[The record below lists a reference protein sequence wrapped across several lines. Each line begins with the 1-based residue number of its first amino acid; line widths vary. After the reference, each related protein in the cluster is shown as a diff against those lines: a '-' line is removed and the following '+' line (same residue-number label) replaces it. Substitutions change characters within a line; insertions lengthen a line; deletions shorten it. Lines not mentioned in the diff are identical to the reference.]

1 MTPAVRLLI
10 RCFNMRLTDINEIK
24 SLMARHGVHF
34 SKSLGQNFLCAQWV
48 PEDIAAGST
57 ADKETGVLEVGAG
70 VGCLTVEL
78 SALAKKVVCVE
89 LDTSLQPILGE
100 TLAECDNVEIVYGDI
115 MKTNIP
121 ALIDEKFADC
131 KRVVVCANLPYNITS
146 PVLTAFV
153 ECGRFDAITVMI
165 QKEVAKRI
173 CAKAN
178 TADYG
183 AFSLLMQWHT
193 KPEILFD
200 VSPGCFIPAPKVT
213 SAVVHMPVR
222 REKPMA
228 VKDEKLMFSI
238 VRAAFNQ
245 RRKTL
250 SNALGNGMGGK
261 FNKEQIAAAIAKC
274 GFDERIR
281 GEALSLADFAA
292 LADALA

>member
-1 MTPAVRLLI
+1 
-10 RCFNMRLTDINEIK
+10 MRLTDINEIK
-24 SLMARHGVHF
+24 ALLARHGFRF
-34 SKSLGQNFLCAQWV
+34 SKSMGQNFLCAQWV
-48 PEDIAAGST
+48 PEDIAAGSG
-57 ADKETGVLEVGAG
+57 ADKATGVLEVGAG

-89 LDTSLQPILGE
+89 LDTSLEPILAE
-100 TLAECDNVEIVYGDI
+100 TLADCDNVEIVYGDI
-115 MKTNIP
+115 MKTNIS
-121 ALIDEKFADC
+121 ALVKEKFSDC
-131 KRVVVCANLPYNITS
+131 ERVVVCANLPYNITS

-153 ECGRFDAITVMI
+153 ESNCFDAITVMI

-173 CAKAN
+173 CAREN

-193 KPEILFD
+193 QPRILFD

-222 REKPMA
+222 REKPVA
-228 VKDEKLMFSI
+228 VRDEKLMFSI

-250 SNALGNGMGGK
+250 SNALGNGLGGR
-261 FNKEQIAAAIAKC
+261 FTKEEIASGIAKC

-281 GEALSLADFAA
+281 GEALSLAQFAA
-292 LADALA
+292 LADALTEE

>member
-1 MTPAVRLLI
+1 
-10 RCFNMRLTDINEIK
+10 MRLTDINEIK
-24 SLMARHGVHF
+24 TLMARNGFHF
-34 SKSLGQNFLCAQWV
+34 SKSMGQNFLCAQWV
-48 PEDIAAGST
+48 PEDIAAGSG
-57 ADKETGVLEVGAG
+57 ADKRTGVLEVGAG

-78 SALAKKVVCVE
+78 SEIAKKVVSVE
-89 LDTSLQPILGE
+89 LDTSLKPLLAE
-100 TLAECDNVEIVYGDI
+100 TLADCPNVEIVYGDI

-131 KRVVVCANLPYNITS
+131 ERVVVCANLPYNITS

-173 CAKAN
+173 CAKEN

-193 KPEILFD
+193 EPRILFD

-213 SAVVHMPVR
+213 SSVVHMDVR
-222 REKPMA
+222 REKPVA

-250 SNALGNGMGGK
+250 SNALGNGLGGR
-261 FNKEQIAAAIAKC
+261 FGKEQIAAAIAAC
-274 GFDERIR
+274 GLDERVR
-281 GEALSLADFAA
+281 GEALSMEQFAA
-292 LADALA
+292 LSDALAG

>member
-1 MTPAVRLLI
+1 M
-10 RCFNMRLTDINEIK
+10 
-24 SLMARHGVHF
+24 
-34 SKSLGQNFLCAQWV
+34 
-48 PEDIAAGST
+48 PEDIAAGSG
-57 ADKETGVLEVGAG
+57 ADKKTGVLEVGAG

-78 SALAKKVVCVE
+78 SALAKRVVCVE
-89 LDTSLQPILGE
+89 VDESLKPVLAE
-100 TLAECDNVEIVYGDI
+100 TLADCDNVEIVYGDI

-121 ALIDEKFADC
+121 ALVKEKFSDC
-131 KRVVVCANLPYNITS
+131 ERVVVCANLPYNITS

-153 ECGRFDAITVMI
+153 ECRCFDAITVMI

-173 CAKAN
+173 CAREN

-193 KPEILFD
+193 EPKILFD

-213 SAVVHMPVR
+213 SAVVHMKVR
-222 REKPMA
+222 KTPPIA
-228 VKDEKLMFSI
+228 VKNEKTMFSI

-250 SNALGNGMGGK
+250 SNALGNGLGGR
-261 FNKEQIAAAIAKC
+261 FTKEKIASAIAAC

-281 GEALSLADFAA
+281 GEALSLEQFA
-292 LADALA
+292 LLSDALSEE